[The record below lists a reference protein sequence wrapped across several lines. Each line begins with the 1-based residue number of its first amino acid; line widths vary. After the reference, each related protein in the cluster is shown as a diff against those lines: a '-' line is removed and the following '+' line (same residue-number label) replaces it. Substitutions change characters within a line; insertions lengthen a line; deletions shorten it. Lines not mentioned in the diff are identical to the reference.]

1 VDERAPIH
9 HVITLGASLTANKGA
24 AAMLTT
30 VTQRLPEQVGR
41 CTFSVLSTDPSGDTA
56 RCHELESAE
65 ILDLRPLRLALL
77 EFPLALLAAVLR
89 ALRVPRRLVPLTRV
103 ARRISEAD
111 IAVDLAGIS
120 FVDSRGVPNL
130 IYNTLMSSLPILHG
144 TPTVK
149 AAQAI
154 GPCRKTLTR
163 MAARLVLRRM
173 RWVGARGAQTQV
185 HLDELDLMNSDT
197 VADLAFSLREDA
209 SLPAHVASTLPTGDF
224 ITVIPSIV
232 VERLFNDDPSH
243 YLSAMATLV
252 EELMMTTGQP
262 VVIAAHSYERSDT
275 RHRMNDRPTLLELA
289 ERLSHL
295 SDVTVIDEELTA
307 GQLRHLISCSTFLV
321 TSRFHA
327 MISAL
332 ATCTPVY
339 VIGWSH
345 KYREVLSE
353 FGLEYLGAG
362 HMDLADPSALA
373 SAVAAEVAR
382 REQITAAIAR
392 ALPEVTARS
401 EINFARMAEVMG
413 VTR

>member
-1 VDERAPIH
+1 
-9 HVITLGASLTANKGA
+9 
-24 AAMLTT
+24 
-30 VTQRLPEQVGR
+30 
-41 CTFSVLSTDPSGDTA
+41 
-56 RCHELESAE
+56 
-65 ILDLRPLRLALL
+65 
-77 EFPLALLAAVLR
+77 
-89 ALRVPRRLVPLTRV
+89 
-103 ARRISEAD
+103 
-111 IAVDLAGIS
+111 
-120 FVDSRGVPNL
+120 
-130 IYNTLMSSLPILHG
+130 
-144 TPTVK
+144 
-149 AAQAI
+149 
-154 GPCRKTLTR
+154 
-163 MAARLVLRRM
+163 
-173 RWVGARGAQTQV
+173 
-185 HLDELDLMNSDT
+185 
-197 VADLAFSLREDA
+197 
-209 SLPAHVASTLPTGDF
+209 
-224 ITVIPSIV
+224 V